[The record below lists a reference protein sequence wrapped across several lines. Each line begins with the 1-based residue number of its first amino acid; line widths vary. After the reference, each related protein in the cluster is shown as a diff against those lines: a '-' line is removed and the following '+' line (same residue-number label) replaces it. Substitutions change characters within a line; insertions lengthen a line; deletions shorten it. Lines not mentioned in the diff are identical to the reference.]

1 MINFDDIVKEN
12 IKKHNPNWPQI
23 SNHPY
28 RILIIGG
35 SRSGKRNSLFNL
47 ISQQPGID
55 NFYLYPK
62 DPYEAKHQ
70 FLINKR
76 ESTCLKHFN
85 DSKAFIE
92 YSNNMVDIYKNI
104 EDYNPNKKQ
113 KILTGFDDMI
123 TDILSNKKLN
133 PIVIKLFIVG
143 RKLNISLV
151 FITQCYFAF
160 QKILD

>member
-85 DSKAFIE
+85 DSKTFIE

-104 EDYNPNKKQ
+104 EDYNPNKRR
-113 KILTGFDDMI
+113 KILIVFDMI
-123 TDILSNKKLN
+123 SDMLNNKKLN
-133 PIVIKLFIVG
+133 PIVTELSIRG

-151 FITQCYFAF
+151 LL
-160 QKILD
+160 QKLILLYQRILD

>member
-35 SRSGKRNSLFNL
+35 SRSGKKNSLFNL

-113 KILTGFDDMI
+113 KTLTGFDDMI

>member
-113 KILTGFDDMI
+113 KTLTGFDDMI

>member
-113 KILTGFDDMI
+113 KTLIVFDDM
-123 TDILSNKKLN
+123 TADMLSNKRLN
-133 PIVIKLFIVG
+133 AIVTELFGKG

-151 FITQCYFAF
+151 FIT
-160 QKILD
+160 

>member
-76 ESTCLKHFN
+76 ESTGLNHFN
-85 DSKAFIE
+85 DSKAFI
-92 YSNNMVDIYKNI
+92 
-104 EDYNPNKKQ
+104 
-113 KILTGFDDMI
+113 G
-123 TDILSNKKLN
+123 
-133 PIVIKLFIVG
+133 
-143 RKLNISLV
+143 
-151 FITQCYFAF
+151 
-160 QKILD
+160 